1 MEHHCWGFP
10 LDQGTWMHCIG
21 FPLDC
26 VCPASSSAGKKG
38 FRANGLRNSR
48 NGEEVTNG
56 SEVKT
61 KGATHCWGFPLDRGT
76 WMHCIGFPL
85 DCVCPASSSA
95 GKKGFRANGLRNSRN
110 GEEVTN
116 GSEVKTKGATHCWG
130 FPLDRGTWM
139 HCIGFPL
146 DCVCPAS
153 SSAGKKGFRANGLRN
168 SRNGEEVTNGS
179 EVKTKGATHCWG
191 FPLDRGTWMHCI
203 GFPLDCVCPAS
214 SSAGKKGFRANGLRN
229 SRNGE
234 EVTNGSEV
242 KTKGAT

>member
-130 FPLDRGTWM
+130 FLWIGAPG
-139 HCIGFPL
+139 CIASGFL
-146 DCVCPAS
+146 WTACALRPAVRE
-153 SSAGKKGFRANGLRN
+153 KKA
-168 SRNGEEVTNGS
+168 S
-179 EVKTKGATHCWG
+179 EQTVFEILEMGRK
-191 FPLDRGTWMHCI
+191 
-203 GFPLDCVCPAS
+203 
-214 SSAGKKGFRANGLRN
+214 
-229 SRNGE
+229 
-234 EVTNGSEV
+234 
-242 KTKGAT
+242 